1 MISTPKSLKRL
12 LNIYPPYLGA
22 GVRIEHVGDD
32 WRELHV
38 SMALRWFNRNSVNTH
53 FGGSLYS
60 MVDPHLMLMLM
71 PLLGKGYLVWDK
83 AADIEFVKACR
94 TKVTSVIRISD
105 EDLETIR
112 QKTAGGE
119 KYLPEFQVEIRDEVG
134 DLVAKVKKTLYVKR
148 KPARIEH

>member
-22 GVRIEHVGDD
+22 GVRIDHVDDD

-38 SMALRWFNRNSVNTH
+38 SMALRWFNRNAVNTH

-71 PLLGKGYLVWDK
+71 PLLGKDYLVWDK

-94 TKVTSVIRISD
+94 SKVTSVIRISD
-105 EDLETIR
+105 SDLENIKR
-112 QKTAGGE
+112 QTAGGD
-119 KYLPEFQVEIRDEVG
+119 KYFPEFMVEIRDEDG

-148 KPARIEH
+148 KSEQLKH